1 MWFRV
6 IGCRCYQHLV
16 KSHFAICQKNFCFYF
31 NFFLF
36 PLPFEKLQDWHGV
49 ISSTLGGILLLG
61 SSTLI
66 AITLAIDSELG
77 PRKSPTANLSS
88 GMRGA
93 IGLSWFL
100 PILYIV
106 ITLLIYTVMGN
117 WPTEWWLTVNTI
129 GFVLFVIIELLFVIL
144 FSLLFY
150 TLMHKLNFLAKKHD
164 KHNSTIAK
172 RYFQFH
178 SLADWFCFFTLFFFL
193 SRRIGLAYRI
203 MCLLVLK
210 ISTDISYLIYSNSV
224 EIVYSYIFGA
234 LSICLVSNN
243 VRFNS

>member
-1 MWFRV
+1 M
-6 IGCRCYQHLV
+6 
-16 KSHFAICQKNFCFYF
+16 
-31 NFFLF
+31 
-36 PLPFEKLQDWHGV
+36 
-49 ISSTLGGILLLG
+49 LG

-77 PRKSPTANLSS
+77 RRKNPTANSSS

-150 TLMHKLNFLAKKHD
+150 TLMHKLNFLAKKHE
-164 KHNSTIAK
+164 KHNSTIA
-172 RYFQFH
+172 H
-178 SLADWFCFFTLFFFL
+178 
-193 SRRIGLAYRI
+193 RIGFAYRI

-210 ISTDISYLIYSNSV
+210 ISTDISYLIYSNSN
-224 EIVYSYIFGA
+224 EILYSYIFGA
-234 LSICLVSNN
+234 LSICLVSDGHFYF
-243 VRFNS
+243 VHDKF

>member
-1 MWFRV
+1 M
-6 IGCRCYQHLV
+6 CHQS
-16 KSHFAICQKNFCFYF
+16 KSSPFII
-31 NFFLF
+31 FFLLLF
-36 PLPFEKLQDWHGV
+36 SEKLQDWHGV

-77 PRKSPTANLSS
+77 PRKGPTAAHISS

-100 PILYIV
+100 PLLYIV

-117 WPTEWWLTVNTI
+117 WPIEWWLTVNTI

-164 KHNSTIAK
+164 KYNSTIAK
-172 RYFQFH
+172 RYLLL
-178 SLADWFCFFTLFFFL
+178 SLPSGNLVLTALVRFFSFYQNRTRL
-193 SRRIGLAYRI
+193 SNCVSIGLKNIDGYF
-203 MCLLVLK
+203 VFSSFK
-210 ISTDISYLIYSNSV
+210 
-224 EIVYSYIFGA
+224 F
-234 LSICLVSNN
+234 
-243 VRFNS
+243 